1 MSEVQN
7 GKMGAVDFMNLI
19 EDTFNT
25 MLKLSDTKGAEYASD
40 RQNQNRHENFD
51 RAAVR
56 MNLTPEQVLQVL
68 LDKHITAIYTWISRV
83 ANPPKTEVVT
93 SEPITGRIDDAILYL
108 ILLKGLYIRRLG
120 VQENKERAKIE
131 RASAADGPKLK
142 WSHFHDGSDC

>member
-1 MSEVQN
+1 MSTEY

-40 RQNQNRHENFD
+40 KQNQNRHENFD
-51 RAAVR
+51 RAAAR
-56 MNLTPEQVLQVL
+56 MGLAPEQILQVY
-68 LDKHITAIYTWISRV
+68 LDKHMTAIYTWISRV

-108 ILLKGLYIRRLG
+108 ILLKGLYLRRLG
-120 VQENKERAKIE
+120 MGVLGMGTLTPREEPTPERPRPMPA
-131 RASAADGPKLK
+131 
-142 WSHFHDGSDC
+142 DGSDC